1 MQLSR
6 VNREAALLSRV
17 SLSEMGLGTLHDIS
31 FRKVRE
37 LEARLALYESS
48 ASQAG
53 QWMRMIGHKRF
64 QGH

>member
-17 SLSEMGLGTLHDIS
+17 SSRELGLGTLLDNS
-31 FRKVRE
+31 SRKVRE

-53 QWMRMIGHKRF
+53 QWTRMITHKGF
-64 QGH
+64 QAS